1 MLLVLVLVLPLV
13 HSGDII
19 HFDFFGDPPEIH
31 NRKDDFVKNEIE
43 SEFGVFVDKRPK
55 FQTSPKISSGRA
67 RINNL
72 LKNYL
77 TKLYEQKFRQPET
90 KFFGDLRNKTKKIN
104 KFLSL
109 FQIVQFANSQ
119 CQSSGTFGD
128 YLGTCYHETECSAMN
143 GTNLGDC
150 ADGYGVCCV
159 FRNTCGTSSDR
170 NCTYFE
176 SPGYPDYDP
185 PGPMVLP
192 PSTMPPP
199 ITPDPRLPLSGTNR
213 QSDTTMECT
222 INIYKQGDNIQ
233 QMRIDFIDLELRGP
247 VDGTCGTE
255 RLVIS
260 GQNINAVPE
269 ICGYN
274 TGQHVYVD
282 VSTLMGPL
290 QLSVLSN
297 TGERK
302 RYKIRICQ
310 IANDCSQ
317 SNNCLQ
323 YYTGVTGMISS
334 FNYDQAAI
342 NNRSEPGYFNN
353 LNYAICIRKEAGFCS
368 ITYTNVP
375 NGLEYPFQLVNLN
388 DDGVST
394 VPMGQAGVDIFNC
407 PDDYIVIGGTR
418 LCGDKLNDGSL
429 IEDFTMN
436 APVTDSSAGPIVIP
450 VRTDG
455 SVTGRGFKLFYT
467 QNRCP

>member
-1 MLLVLVLVLPLV
+1 MLLVIVLVLPLV
-13 HSGDII
+13 RCNDII
-19 HFDFFGDPPEIH
+19 RFDFWEPPEL
-31 NRKDDFVKNEIE
+31 KNEIE

-55 FQTSPKISSGRA
+55 FHTETGRTK
-67 RINNL
+67 INNL
-72 LKNYL
+72 LKNHL
-77 TKLYEQKFRQPET
+77 TRLYEQKFKNHDHEA
-90 KFFGDLRNKTKKIN
+90 KFFGTALQNKTKKFN

-109 FQIVQFANSQ
+109 FQIVQFENSE
-119 CQSSGTFGD
+119 CQSSSTFGD
-128 YLGTCYHETECSAMN
+128 YLGTCYHETECSALN

-159 FRNTCGTSSDR
+159 FRNTCGTSSNR

-185 PGPMVLP
+185 PGSMVLP
-192 PSTMPPP
+192 PSSSTMPPP
-199 ITPDPRLPLSGTNR
+199 ITPDPRFPITGGTTR

-222 INIYKQGDNIQ
+222 INIYKLSDNVQ
-233 QMRIDFIDLELRGP
+233 QMRLDFIDLELRGP
-247 VDGTCGTE
+247 VNGTCSTE
-255 RLVIS
+255 SLVIQ
-260 GQNINAVPE
+260 GQNINTVPE

-282 VSTLMGPL
+282 VSTLTGPL
-290 QLSVLSN
+290 QLSVLSS

-302 RYKIRICQ
+302 RYNIRICQ

-317 SNNCLQ
+317 SSNCLQ

-342 NNRSEPGYFNN
+342 NNRSQPGYFNN

-368 ITYTNVP
+368 ITYTNMP

-388 DDGVST
+388 EAGEST
-394 VPMGQAGVDIFNC
+394 VPAGQAGAEIFNC
-407 PDDYIVIGGTR
+407 PDDYIIIGGTR
-418 LCGDKLNDGSL
+418 LCGDKFNDGAL

-467 QNRCP
+467 QNRCV